1 MEKAKAGQVFD
12 QREPSTGAWA
22 GLGTLVNQGLQPM
35 AAPPG
40 VDTAGPGLRLRVVW
54 SKQDWQANYC
64 TPDPKSIPR
73 SGQESVNQPWSGVF
87 SDLILRWEGGQ
98 SGLQK
103 MAAKEAQGG

>member
-22 GLGTLVNQGLQPM
+22 GLGTLVNQGLPPM

-64 TPDPKSIPR
+64 TLNRDLPPPLTPSPYPEVVKKVLTSP
-73 SGQESVNQPWSGVF
+73 GVGC
-87 SDLILRWEGGQ
+87 SLT
-98 SGLQK
+98 
-103 MAAKEAQGG
+103 